1 MRQCICECECECVLR
16 VSANALI
23 CFTYLENKNMWND
36 NQLHLESN
44 ILLNNLKTQ

>member
-1 MRQCICECECECVLR
+1 VRQCICECECECVLR

-44 ILLNNLKTQ
+44 IPFKNLKTQ